1 MSAEAA
7 RNVVVARREEMKDHN
22 LIDEQTR
29 LSASRGVRYEKRPV
43 KGADGE
49 PVSGLYSAWIT
60 LDNPTQFNSYN
71 TEMVKAVIL
80 AFRAASAA
88 RDIVAVVFTGT
99 GDKAFCTGG
108 NTKEYA
114 EYYAGNP
121 QEYRGYMRLFNDM
134 VSTILT
140 CDKPVICRVNGMRIG
155 GGQEIGMAC
164 DFSVA
169 QDLARF
175 GQAGPKHGSAPIGGA
190 TDFLP
195 VVIGAE
201 RAMVA
206 CVLCEP
212 FSAHEAYFMGILTD
226 LVPALKV
233 DGKFIANPLVETSR
247 VTDEYGRLVFGKSK
261 TGDALKSGQELMK
274 RGAVDLGLLDEK
286 VESLCTK
293 LLYTFPECTTKTIE
307 ELRKPKLDAWNRNKE
322 NSRAWLALN
331 MMMEARAGFRAFNE
345 GSKDTGREVDF
356 ITLRRALAANAKW
369 DDSLTDA
376 ILPGAAERRTLV
388 AGLPWTDAAT
398 AAR

>member
-1 MSAEAA
+1 MNAPDLRAHS
-7 RNVVVARREEMKDHN
+7 REFKSHD
-22 LIDEQTR
+22 LVDDIGKP
-29 LSASRGVRYEKRPV
+29 GVRCEKRPARRPD
-43 KGADGE
+43 GATV
-49 PVSGLYSAWIT
+49 PGLYNAWIT
-60 LDNPTQFNSYN
+60 LDNPAQFNSY
-71 TEMVKAVIL
+71 TTDMVKAVIL

-88 RDIVAVVFTGT
+88 RDVVAVVFTGS

-134 VSTILT
+134 VSTILG

-164 DFSVA
+164 DFSIA

-212 FSAHEAYFMGILTD
+212 FSAHEAYLMGMLTD
-226 LVPALKV
+226 IVPALKV
-233 DGKFIANPLVETSR
+233 DGKYIANPLVETSR
-247 VTDEYGRLVFGKSK
+247 MTDEFGRLVLGKPRA
-261 TGDALKSGQELMK
+261 GEGLKAAQDLLR
-274 RGAVDLGLLDEK
+274 RGTVDLSLLDEK

-293 LLYTFPECTTKTIE
+293 LLYTFPDCTAKTVE

-331 MMMEARAGFRAFNE
+331 MMTEARAGFRAFNE
-345 GSKDTGREVDF
+345 GTKETGREVDF
-356 ITLRRALAANAKW
+356 IHLRRALAANARW
-369 DDSLTDA
+369 DDELTA
-376 ILPGAAERRTLV
+376 SIMPGAAQRRAHA
-388 AGLPWTDAAT
+388 AGLPWVDT
-398 AAR
+398 AASSR

>member
-1 MSAEAA
+1 MNAPDAMVPLRA
-7 RNVVVARREEMKDHN
+7 FKNHDLVDDIAKP
-22 LIDEQTR
+22 
-29 LSASRGVRYEKRPV
+29 GVRYETRP
-43 KGADGE
+43 ASEPDGTIV
-49 PVSGLYSAWIT
+49 PGLFNAWIT
-60 LDNPTQFNSYN
+60 LDNPAQYNSY
-71 TEMVKAVIL
+71 TTDMVKGVIL
-80 AFRAASAA
+80 AFRAASNA
-88 RDIVAVVFTGT
+88 RDVNCVVFTGA

-134 VSTILT
+134 VSTILA

-164 DFSVA
+164 DFTVA

-212 FSAHEAYFMGILTD
+212 FSAHEAYYMGMISD
-226 LVPALKV
+226 IVPALKV
-233 DGKFIANPLVETSR
+233 DGEFVANPLVETGR
-247 VTDEYGRLVFGKSK
+247 IVDEFGRIVFGKPK

-274 RGAVDLGLLDEK
+274 RGAVDLSLLDEK
-286 VESLCTK
+286 VEGLCTK
-293 LLYTFPECTTKTIE
+293 LLYTFPDCTTKTIE
-307 ELRKPKLDAWNRNKE
+307 ELRKPKLDAWNKNKE

-331 MMMEARAGFRAFNE
+331 MMTEGRAGFRAFNE
-345 GSKDTGREVDF
+345 GTKETGREADF
-356 ITLRRALAANAKW
+356 IALRRALADNAPW
-369 DDSLTDA
+369 SDELTES
-376 ILPGAAERRTLV
+376 IQPGAGRK
-388 AGLPWTDAAT
+388 
-398 AAR
+398 

>member
-1 MSAEAA
+1 MTAEAV
-7 RNVVVARREEMKDHN
+7 RNVTAARREMKDHD
-22 LIDEQTR
+22 LIGEQAR
-29 LSASRGVRYEKRPV
+29 MAASKGVLYEKRPV
-43 KGADGE
+43 RGEDGKPVAD
-49 PVSGLYSAWIT
+49 LYNAWIT
-60 LDNPTQFNSYN
+60 LDNPTQFNSY
-71 TEMVKAVIL
+71 TTDMVKSVIL

-88 RDIVAVVFTGT
+88 RDVVAVVFTGS

-134 VSTILT
+134 VSAILA
-140 CDKPVICRVNGMRIG
+140 CDKPVICRVNGIRVG

-164 DFSVA
+164 DFSIA

-195 VVIGAE
+195 VVIGTE

-212 FSAHEAYFMGILTD
+212 FSAHEAYFMGMLSDI
-226 LVPALKV
+226 VPALKV
-233 DGKFIANPLVETSR
+233 DGKFVANPLVETSR
-247 VTDEYGRLVFGKSK
+247 ITDEYGRYVFGKAK
-261 TGDALKSGQELMK
+261 TGEALKAGQDMMK
-274 RGAVDLGLLDEK
+274 RGTVDLGLLDEK

-293 LLYTFPECTTKTIE
+293 LLYTFPDCTTKTVE

-322 NSRAWLALN
+322 NARAWLALN
-331 MMMEARAGFRAFNE
+331 MMTEARAGFRAFNE
-345 GSKDTGREVDF
+345 GTRETGREVDF
-356 ITLRRALAANAKW
+356 VALRRALAANAPW
-369 DDSLTDA
+369 SDELTES
-376 ILPGAAERRTLV
+376 IQPRR
-388 AGLPWTDAAT
+388 
-398 AAR
+398 RKS